1 MQYSVNIYITL
12 LITTS
17 ILVNLNLESV
27 THIYVVE
34 SLHAHTIQFFL
45 DNLCCAII
53 NLFHVILHHI

>member
-1 MQYSVNIYITL
+1 MQYSVNIYINL

-34 SLHAHTIQFFL
+34 SLHAHTIQFFFL
-45 DNLCCAII
+45 DNL
-53 NLFHVILHHI
+53 